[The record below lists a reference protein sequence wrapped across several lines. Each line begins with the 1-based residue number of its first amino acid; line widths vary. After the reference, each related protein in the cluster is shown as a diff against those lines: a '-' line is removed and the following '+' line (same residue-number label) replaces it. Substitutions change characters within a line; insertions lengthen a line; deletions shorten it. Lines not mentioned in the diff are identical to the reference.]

1 MYKEEWIPPSK
12 PGLSNSVRI
21 IPEYYQ
27 KKIQFINNGI
37 MQETI
42 CIKTDYLTII
52 KDDIINL
59 HKLNKYQI
67 SFIKHNI
74 DDTSKNKIIE
84 LFNTT
89 ICNMNELINDI
100 KL

>member
-1 MYKEEWIPPSK
+1 
-12 PGLSNSVRI
+12 
-21 IPEYYQ
+21 
-27 KKIQFINNGI
+27 

-52 KDDIINL
+52 KDDIIKL

-67 SFIKHNI
+67 SFITHNI
-74 DDTSKNKIIE
+74 HDTSKNEIIE
-84 LFNTT
+84 LFNIT
-89 ICNMNELINDI
+89 ISNMNELINDV